1 MTRFNT
7 RFSDG
12 DVTAELYMYDGQRW
26 AVIELHVI
34 QLRNSITNYKCNL

>member
-12 DVTAELYMYDGQRW
+12 DVTAELYMYDGMVWRRP
-26 AVIELHVI
+26 LSK
-34 QLRNSITNYKCNL
+34 RS